1 MAKDINAIF
10 EDIINN
16 AASVA
21 VAAVKNASNQVQKDV
36 CEQAEKNLKKYYSS
50 YPNPV
55 MYKRTNRLR
64 RAILPYYA
72 DRSSST
78 HIRIEVGV
86 QYNSGALAGAYKSN
100 SWYHRSGSSWVS
112 RKNGSFNFN
121 SSSNGIPQPDWIL
134 NNFLEGIH
142 PRTKYI
148 GWIDEDL
155 GRERRDYVYDPVETE
170 SQYDLMKNYFDTVLM
185 DKIDGYVASAIE
197 GAILSKFR

>member
-10 EDIINN
+10 EDIIND

-50 YPNPV
+50 YSPS
-55 MYKRTNRLR
+55 MYQRTNKLR

-72 DRSSST
+72 DRSSAKN
-78 HIRIEVGV
+78 IRIEVGV
-86 QYNSGALAGAYKSN
+86 QYNAGALAGAYKSN
-100 SWYHRSGSSWVS
+100 SWYHQGGGNWVS
-112 RKNGSFNFN
+112 RNNGNFNFN

-134 NNFLEGIH
+134 SNFLEGVH

-148 GWIDEDL
+148 GWIDEDS

>member
-50 YPNPV
+50 YSPS
-55 MYKRTNRLR
+55 MYQRTNKLR

-72 DRSSST
+72 DRSNGQN
-78 HIRIEVGV
+78 IRIEVGV
-86 QYNSGALAGAYKSN
+86 QYNSGALVGAYKSN
-100 SWYHRSGSSWVS
+100 SWYHQGGGEWISRDYEDFDFYGSG
-112 RKNGSFNFN
+112 
-121 SSSNGIPQPDWIL
+121 NGIPEPDWIL
-134 NNFLEGIH
+134 NNFLEGFH
-142 PRTKYI
+142 PVTKITKQYK
-148 GWIDEDL
+148 GE
-155 GRERRDYVYDPVETE
+155 YQYKYKPVKTE
-170 SQYDLMKNYFDTVLM
+170 SQYKLMKNYFDTVLM
-185 DKIDGYVASAIE
+185 NKIDGYVASAIE